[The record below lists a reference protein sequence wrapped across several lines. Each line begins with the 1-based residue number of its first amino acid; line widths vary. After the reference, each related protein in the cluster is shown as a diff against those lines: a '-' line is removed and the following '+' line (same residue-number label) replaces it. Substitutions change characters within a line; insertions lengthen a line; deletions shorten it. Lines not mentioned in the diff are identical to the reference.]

1 MISTALAATA
11 LAETAPAVGT
21 MDYTALML
29 KMLALLGVVIV
40 LGFILIRYVGRV
52 GQVRGRSTVQ
62 NFEILSWLKL
72 EPKKT
77 VYLVRIGKRTF
88 ALGAAESGL
97 NVIAELNSDEIES

>member
-1 MISTALAATA
+1 MIGTVLAATT
-11 LAETAPAVGT
+11 LAEAVPAVGA
-21 MDYTALML
+21 MDYTALMF
-29 KMLALLGVVIV
+29 KMLALLGVVIL

-52 GQVRGRSTVQ
+52 GQARGRSSVQ

-72 EPKKT
+72 DPKKT

-97 NVIAELNSDEIES
+97 NVIAELNADEVE